1 MSKSNKKRKVTK
13 KDLKNMVSEKPLER
27 VMKDMEIV
35 NGLMDKINDF
45 RFGDELNEEEADKI
59 KKDLKEVEVYL
70 KGQYGD
76 YLDLDLD
83 NIDDIDD
90 IIK

>member
-1 MSKSNKKRKVTK
+1 MSKSNKKRKATK
-13 KDLKNMVSEKPLER
+13 KDLKNMVRGKPLER

>member
-1 MSKSNKKRKVTK
+1 MSKSNKKRKATK
-13 KDLKNMVSEKPLER
+13 KDLKNMVSVKPLER

>member
-1 MSKSNKKRKVTK
+1 MSKSNKKRKATK
-13 KDLKNMVSEKPLER
+13 KDLKNMVSGKPLER
-27 VMKDMEIV
+27 VMKDMENV